1 MDCLTEIYNLKD
13 IIRDLGLHLD
23 YSFLYDSVHCVRV
36 WAQVPGKTTR
46 VEITTVFSA
55 HPELVWRHLQKT
67 LSGLDYSWSNPDR
80 GIDEFRITLLEFKT
94 AKELK
99 MKLELQGK

>member
-1 MDCLTEIYNLKD
+1 MDYLTEIYNLKD

-36 WAQVPGKTTR
+36 WTQVPGKTTR
-46 VEITTVFSA
+46 VEITKDFSV
-55 HPELVWRHLQKT
+55 HPELVWGHLQKT

-80 GIDEFRITLLEFKT
+80 GIDEFRIQLPRFENT
-94 AKELK
+94 KELK